1 MLSEGG
7 ASTGRERG
15 VAVDKGTVRTHE
27 GTDAATTARHA
38 RFGRLP
44 EPVRL
49 EDMVEERP
57 AAAPDPAR
65 DAYDPDEW
73 LVRYCL

>member
-1 MLSEGG
+1 
-7 ASTGRERG
+7 
-15 VAVDKGTVRTHE
+15 VDKGTVRTHE
-27 GTDAATTARHA
+27 DTDAAATARHA

-44 EPVRL
+44 EPVRA

-65 DAYDPDEW
+65 AAYDPDEW

>member
-1 MLSEGG
+1 MSQETVHTHQDADG
-7 ASTGRERG
+7 A
-15 VAVDKGTVRTHE
+15 
-27 GTDAATTARHA
+27 AATTRRA

-44 EPVRL
+44 EPVRV

-57 AAAPDPAR
+57 AMTPDPAR
-65 DAYDPDEW
+65 YAYDPDEW

>member
-1 MLSEGG
+1 MLSDLGSAGG
-7 ASTGRERG
+7 PRRG
-15 VAVDKGTVRTHE
+15 VAVGQGTVHTHE
-27 GTDAATTARHA
+27 DADGAAAARHA

-44 EPVRL
+44 EPVRV

-65 DAYDPDEW
+65 HAYDPDEW